1 MDVLLTRYHKIAAP
15 NFFTDL
21 DNRWNEFSLILQKK
35 YDQYIEE
42 NVGRKKGIT
51 FINSETNE
59 KYFLSI
65 SRNSIYE
72 CYLYRQHEAEIII
85 RKAVRK
91 SKNEEQFKIVL
102 KIYILELESIRKD
115 LEKIEL
121 PKRLEKFKVW
131 VLREHIFFISRLKQT
146 YLSDINAKELRQPR
160 LKWLGQVNQ
169 LGTLFYD
176 LLKGSNGKDES
187 GKQQDFPPLIS
198 ASIEDLMA
206 LIENNFVDKQ
216 GKPFSHS
223 FLQDLLSSSKNKLKY
238 KASGEKRIL
247 LKYI

>member
-102 KIYILELESIRKD
+102 KIYILELESMRKEI
-115 LEKIEL
+115 EKMVL
-121 PKRLEKFKVW
+121 PKRLEKFKDW
-131 VLREHIFFISRLKQT
+131 VLREHISFISKLKHT
-146 YLSDINAKELRQPR
+146 YFSNIKVIELRQPR

-169 LGTLFYD
+169 LGPLFYD
-176 LLKGSNGKDES
+176 LWKGSNGKDER
-187 GKQQDFPPLIS
+187 GQQDFPPLIS